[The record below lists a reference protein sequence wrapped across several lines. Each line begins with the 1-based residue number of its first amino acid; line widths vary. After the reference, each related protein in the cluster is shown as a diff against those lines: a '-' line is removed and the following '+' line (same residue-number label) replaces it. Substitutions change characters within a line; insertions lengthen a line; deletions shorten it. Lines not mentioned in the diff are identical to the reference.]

1 MPRQPP
7 PPTRLSVLAAQ
18 QAMGALAASSN
29 SNTGPPGRPMSRG
42 SVVRFAPTSV
52 QGRSRPPTPSQAN
65 VQGILKSSRP
75 SSALAGLEE
84 PIAGL
89 RSVPENAVWQVK
101 TASVPLSAI
110 IASSDDG
117 PVSRPQSR
125 PRAMSADDGSSPV
138 RARPMSAAGMSSRP
152 SFRTQTS
159 FQRNVHTAL
168 RKVDSY
174 DSLESPIAGLRDSQP
189 TTTVWAA
196 SGAKAAVSTTA
207 SGVTRPAMRKARSQ
221 SFLRGGTDF
230 AMRTQSRPSTSM
242 SHSMR
247 ESVDARDW
255 AGRPATADGA
265 LMRRSADAYRPG
277 TSLGLGTLEE
287 RSEQATTRAPSRA
300 MFVFREERS
309 RPMSRSSGF
318 RAFSRQSNGGR
329 RSRSASRAGYGEERQ
344 GRARKRDQVKEFLG
358 KMKLK
363 FKAKFGRKNNSKN
376 KGQHH
381 DHHETDFSDDEYE
394 YEERGRE
401 RDPDEEY
408 YGIPGRVTESRLG
421 YRNGMDSRMS
431 KRSVTLSLR
440 YGEGDEEEG
449 LSRVRFESGNWAALS
464 TARKVSDGVPNF
476 VAYEGDAEE
485 LAQRAVKEEAKSL
498 APTSPP
504 PIPAKNP
511 KRAFATATE
520 GQERRFYVR
529 ESLARSMPQT
539 NTRVSYEGG
548 REWKVETVA
557 TVAGT
562 PKVVRQVPSGASG
575 VNHAVYRPCPEE
587 QPGPIVS
594 MTVQGMGRRSFDDG
608 ALRGRVV
615 SGSFTVEDSPESHH
629 HHQRIPVQ
637 PRRSV
642 EVVRERPSC
651 DISRPST
658 PGRAAGV
665 VCGHG
670 GHGLL
675 GTPVAQ
681 STPKAK
687 LVKKENSWAED
698 VVESLSVGCQTQAQE
713 VKCISPQKVAVCKP
727 LSAPATPTLTCA
739 PTTRPAPKRQN
750 SSGSTKSTTSTKAN
764 AMRVPRSGRHFG
776 SSAADCVVR
785 PSSQPRPQSEKKEK
799 GKWNEAL
806 DDLRHRSVSGRSTKS
821 TLKLD
826 TTSASLK
833 SGNSADHRDHGIN
846 WSPTKN
852 KNIATT
858 KSMGDLKAKVDE
870 HFGPVARPRVLKTSK
885 SMGRLELGG
894 VVLEPGL
901 GGVRDERKEAAVLDS
916 VDVERRCRSVAE
928 KMACEVL
935 GRMEGVW
942 EEEGEVFL

>member
-1 MPRQPP
+1 MPGQPP

-29 SNTGPPGRPMSRG
+29 PNTGLPGRPMSRG
-42 SVVRFAPTSV
+42 SVVRFAPTPV
-52 QGRSRPPTPSQAN
+52 QGRSRPPTPSQAI

-75 SSALAGLEE
+75 SSAMAGLED

-89 RSVPENAVWQVK
+89 RSVPGNTVSHVK
-101 TASVPLSAI
+101 TASVPLPTI
-110 IASSDDG
+110 VASSDDE

-125 PRAMSADDGSSPV
+125 PRAMSGDNGSSLV
-138 RARPMSAAGMSSRP
+138 RARAMSAAGMSSRP

-159 FQRNVHTAL
+159 FQRNVHNAV
-168 RKVDSY
+168 RKVNSY
-174 DSLESPIAGLRDSQP
+174 DSLELPIAGLHNSQP

-230 AMRTQSRPSTSM
+230 ATRNQALPGSSM
-242 SHSMR
+242 SCMR

-255 AGRPATADGA
+255 AGRPATADGV
-265 LMRRSADAYRPG
+265 LMGRCADAYRPG
-277 TSLGLGTLEE
+277 TSLGLETLEE
-287 RSEQATTRAPSRA
+287 RSEEATTRAPSRA
-300 MFVFREERS
+300 MFVLREERS

-329 RSRSASRAGYGEERQ
+329 RSRSESRAGYGEDRE
-344 GRARKRDQVKEFLG
+344 GRVRKRDQVKEFVG

-363 FKAKFGRKNNSKN
+363 FKTKFRRKKNSKN
-376 KGQHH
+376 KGQYHG
-381 DHHETDFSDDEYE
+381 HHETDFSDDEYE

-401 RDPDEEY
+401 RGPDEEY

-431 KRSVTLSLR
+431 KRSVTLSIR
-440 YGEGDEEEG
+440 CGEGDEEDG
-449 LSRVRFESGNWAALS
+449 LSRVRFESGDWAALS

-485 LAQRAVKEEAKSL
+485 AAQRVMKEEVKSL

-504 PIPAKNP
+504 SIPAKNP
-511 KRAFATATE
+511 KRALATASGGE
-520 GQERRFYVR
+520 ERGFYVR
-529 ESLARSMPQT
+529 ESLARSIPQI

-548 REWKVETVA
+548 REWKVEAVA
-557 TVAGT
+557 TVGGI
-562 PKVVRQVPSGASG
+562 PKVVRQVPSGPSG
-575 VNHAVYRPCPEE
+575 VNHVVYRPCPEE
-587 QPGPIVS
+587 QPGRIVS
-594 MTVQGMGRRSFDDG
+594 MTVQGMDRRSFDDG

-629 HHQRIPVQ
+629 HHQKIPVQ

-642 EVVRERPSC
+642 EVVRGRPSC
-651 DISRPST
+651 DIPRPLT

-665 VCGHG
+665 FCGHR
-670 GHGLL
+670 LL

-681 STPKAK
+681 STPEAK
-687 LVKKENSWAED
+687 VVKKDKSWAEA
-698 VVESLSVGCQTQAQE
+698 VVESLSVGYQTQAQE
-713 VKCISPQKVAVCKP
+713 VKCISPQKIAVCKP
-727 LSAPATPTLTCA
+727 PSAPATPTPTCA
-739 PTTRPAPKRQN
+739 PTTGPAPKRQK
-750 SSGSTKSTTSTKAN
+750 SSGSTKSTASTKVD

-785 PSSQPRPQSEKKEK
+785 PSSQPQPQSEKKEK
-799 GKWNEAL
+799 GKWTEAL
-806 DDLRHRSVSGRSTKS
+806 DDLRHRSVSGRSTRS
-821 TLKLD
+821 TLKLE
-826 TTSASLK
+826 TTSANLK
-833 SGNSADHRDHGIN
+833 SGSSADHRDHGVN

-852 KNIATT
+852 KTITT
-858 KSMGDLKAKVDE
+858 AKSMGDLKARVDE

-901 GGVRDERKEAAVLDS
+901 GGVKDERKEAAVLDS

-928 KMACEVL
+928 KRACEAL